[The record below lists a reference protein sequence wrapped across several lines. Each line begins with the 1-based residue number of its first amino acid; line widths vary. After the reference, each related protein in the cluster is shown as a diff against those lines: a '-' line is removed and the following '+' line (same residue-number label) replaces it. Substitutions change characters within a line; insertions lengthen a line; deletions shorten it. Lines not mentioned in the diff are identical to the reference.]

1 MGEELSYEEEQIQL
15 LLLEE
20 IEKKKI
26 DEERKLKIQQD
37 EEYQK
42 SLEIDENKEIKTF
55 EEIII
60 KEIAIEEIEIEEIA
74 IEEMRKIRLVRFS
87 K

>member
-15 LLLEE
+15 LLLGE

-60 KEIAIEEIEIEEIA
+60 KEIEIEEIA

>member
-37 EEYQK
+37 KEYLK
-42 SLEIDENKEIKTF
+42 SLEIDENKEIKNL
-55 EEIII
+55 EAIAN
-60 KEIAIEEIEIEEIA
+60 KEIVIEEIA